1 MAQTEAPSLKQ
12 ADIWNKHPYP
22 LLHSH
27 LCEHISSVCRF
38 MILLSLE
45 HYGVSHKCIHYQLSA
60 ENIMFP
66 NSNLKDWNK
75 QMSDRN
81 SEHETSMHQ
90 YWKPPF
96 QFEAGWF
103 VFMPSWKK
111 CQQPRQRMAN
121 QNADRNLG
129 ATEARTKDF
138 ALIKATRYYSRRSR
152 NSNTYSK
159 SRVQPPRHS
168 IDTESPDYTKPDHTP
183 HHM

>member
-1 MAQTEAPSLKQ
+1 
-12 ADIWNKHPYP
+12 
-22 LLHSH
+22 
-27 LCEHISSVCRF
+27 
-38 MILLSLE
+38 
-45 HYGVSHKCIHYQLSA
+45 
-60 ENIMFP
+60 MFP

-111 CQQPRQRMAN
+111 CQQPRQFVVEHRTLSCAISISDRMAN

-168 IDTESPDYTKPDHTP
+168 IDSSIQRTLTTLDQNTQPTACSSPSPPEGEPT
-183 HHM
+183 